1 MSAGSD
7 HGSDTRPRRVKTS
20 TLELAPDPRTW
31 ASAPA
36 NNKPKE
42 GAKAAAKKTPPAPP
56 VRFRTT
62 ALRNQYQRYSVA
74 ELPGHHHHQHHHPQ
88 HPHHQH
94 HYHHQHHPHHP
105 HQQQQH
111 YPGPYPGDCCV
122 PHCDSGHYRLA
133 TMAKYLLSANTGQ
146 YSPSCVLLYCPTAH
160 CPVCQV
166 SARCTPCVPT
176 RWQCTSTCPAAST
189 TPSTSPATTPRG
201 PASHPSAASKQVT
214 TGKIEGLHYYFHLPF
229 SQMPKYLFS
238 RIAVPRISTPGRIAG
253 DNKPWIYF
261 S

>member
-31 ASAPA
+31 TSAPA

-94 HYHHQHHPHHP
+94 HYHHQHHQHHQ

-122 PHCDSGHYRLA
+122 PHCDSGHCIDWLQWPNICC
-133 TMAKYLLSANTGQ
+133 LLTLDNTVHLVSSSIAPLLIVPCARSVPGVPRV
-146 YSPSCVLLYCPTAH
+146 SPLGGSV
-160 CPVCQV
+160 
-166 SARCTPCVPT
+166 
-176 RWQCTSTCPAAST
+176 PAAALL
-189 TPSTSPATTPRG
+189 PALHAVLHPPPPPEVQHRILPR
-201 PASHPSAASKQVT
+201 PPN
-214 TGKIEGLHYYFHLPF
+214 
-229 SQMPKYLFS
+229 
-238 RIAVPRISTPGRIAG
+238 R
-253 DNKPWIYF
+253 
-261 S
+261 